1 VSRGQAP
8 GHVPGGRAVGG
19 RRSASKT
26 AGMEPWERLL
36 VVAGV
41 IAAAVVL
48 AKLVDVRMSRRE
60 LPPQAATRYRV
71 LRRSL
76 MGVIIFIGVLS
87 ALLVIP
93 QVRAIAGGLLASTA
107 ILGLVIGL
115 AAQRTLSNF
124 VAGVMIGLAQP
135 IRLGD
140 RIGLTEGE
148 GVVEDIGLVYTRIRQ
163 DDRTR
168 VLIPNDRLA
177 SDTISNSTIVSR
189 ERLAEITI
197 PVPRDK
203 DLEAVVEL
211 LREVAAPS
219 DLLVTGLDAD
229 NAVVTLRAW
238 ADDEAAARRLESEL
252 RLRAHQRL
260 REAGAT

>member
-1 VSRGQAP
+1 MR
-8 GHVPGGRAVGG
+8 
-19 RRSASKT
+19 
-26 AGMEPWERLL
+26 L
-36 VVAGV
+36 VVVCAV
-41 IAAAVVL
+41 IVGAAIL
-48 AKLVDVRMSRRE
+48 AKLVDMRMSRRE

-76 MGVIIFIGVLS
+76 MGVIIFIGVVS

-93 QVRAIAGGLLASTA
+93 QVRAIAGGLLASSA

-140 RIGLTEGE
+140 RIGITEGE
-148 GVVEDIGLVYTRIRQ
+148 GVVEEIGLVYTRIRQ

-168 VLIPNDRLA
+168 LVVPNDRLA
-177 SDTISNSTIVSR
+177 SDTIRNSTIVSR
-189 ERLAEITI
+189 ERLAEITV

-203 DLEAVVEL
+203 DLQAVVEL
-211 LREVAAPS
+211 LHDVAAPS
-219 DLLVTGLDAD
+219 ELLVTGLNGDV
-229 NAVVTLRAW
+229 VVTLRAW
-238 ADDEAAARRLESEL
+238 ADDERSARELESEL
-252 RLRAHQRL
+252 RLRVQNKL
-260 REAGAT
+260 REAGIY

>member
-1 VSRGQAP
+1 
-8 GHVPGGRAVGG
+8 
-19 RRSASKT
+19 
-26 AGMEPWERLL
+26 MRLI
-36 VVAGV
+36 VVFAV
-41 IAAAVVL
+41 IAAAAIL
-48 AKLVDVRMSRRE
+48 AKLVDMRMARRE
-60 LPPQAATRYRV
+60 LPPEAATRYRV

-87 ALLVIP
+87 ALFVIP
-93 QVRAIAGGLLASTA
+93 QVRAIAGGLLASSA

-140 RIGLTEGE
+140 RITLTEGQ
-148 GVVEDIGLVYTRIRQ
+148 GAVEEIGLVYTRIRQ

-168 VLIPNDRLA
+168 LVVPNDRLA
-177 SDTISNSTIVSR
+177 SDTIKNSTIVTR

-203 DLEAVVEL
+203 DLQAVVDL
-211 LREVAAPS
+211 LRDLDPNE
-219 DLLVTGLDAD
+219 LLVTALEGD
-229 NAVVTLRAW
+229 NAVVTMRVW
-238 ADDEAAARRLESEL
+238 ADDEPAARQLESEL
-252 RLRAHQRL
+252 RVQAQHRL
-260 REAGAT
+260 REAGVYE

>member
-1 VSRGQAP
+1 V
-8 GHVPGGRAVGG
+8 
-19 RRSASKT
+19 
-26 AGMEPWERLL
+26 EPWERL
-36 VVAGV
+36 VVVLAV
-41 IAAAVVL
+41 IGGAAIL
-48 AKLVDVRMSRRE
+48 AKLVDLRMSRRE
-60 LPPQAATRYRV
+60 LPPEAATRYRV

-93 QVRAIAGGLLASTA
+93 QVRAIAGGLLASSA
-107 ILGLVIGL
+107 IVGLVIGL

-140 RIGLTEGE
+140 RIGLPQGE

-168 VLIPNDRLA
+168 LVIPNDRLA
-177 SDTISNSTIVSR
+177 SDTITNSTIVSR
-189 ERLAEITI
+189 DRLAEITV
-197 PVPRDK
+197 PVPREK
-203 DLEAVVEL
+203 DLQAVVDL

-219 DLLVTGLDAD
+219 DLLVTGLEAD

-238 ADDEAAARRLESEL
+238 ADDEASARQLESEL
-252 RLRAHQRL
+252 RVRAQHRL
-260 REAGAT
+260 REAGVYE